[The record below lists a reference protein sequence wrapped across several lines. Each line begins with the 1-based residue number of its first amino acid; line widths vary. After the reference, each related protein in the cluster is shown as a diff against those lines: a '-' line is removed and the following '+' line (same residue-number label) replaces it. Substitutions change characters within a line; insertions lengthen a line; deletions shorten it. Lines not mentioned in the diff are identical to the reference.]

1 MPVHIGE
8 MNSEVTVLGG
18 DLPLNEDQLNK
29 LVQLVLKKLSEKER
43 EQSYVQEATR
53 VRHQAAPALRIG
65 D

>member
-8 MNSEVTVLGG
+8 MSSEVTVLEG
-18 DLPLNEDQLNK
+18 DLPLNEEQLNK

-43 EQSYVQEATR
+43 EQRYIREDTQL
-53 VRHQAAPALRIG
+53 RHQAAPALRIA